1 MIQAHRCA
9 PALKSPTG
17 RTKALRPFCTWPQ
30 LVVATRMKGELND
43 CYIGKVA
50 EGKNKM
56 LVINA
61 IRAKLVLRMF
71 AVIKN
76 NIFYEKNYVFCLHK
90 S

>member
-1 MIQAHRCA
+1 
-9 PALKSPTG
+9 
-17 RTKALRPFCTWPQ
+17 
-30 LVVATRMKGELND
+30 
-43 CYIGKVA
+43 
-50 EGKNKM
+50 M

-76 NIFYEKNYVFCLHK
+76 NILYEKNYVFCLHK